1 MKAGIIKFIESER
14 SSRQSIVVR
23 EARRSSSNVLRREKK
38 GGREKGGRKRYE
50 KSSTWTMRERKSK
63 GNNELVAQVME
74 LTDNRTDVS
83 FNYGK

>member
-1 MKAGIIKFIESER
+1 
-14 SSRQSIVVR
+14 
-23 EARRSSSNVLRREKK
+23 
-38 GGREKGGRKRYE
+38 
-50 KSSTWTMRERKSK
+50 MRERKSK